1 MPAILATL
9 AAMSRDRYGSG
20 VAIDYG
26 EVERELRRIPD
37 ISAARIVTNDEGR
50 PVEVHI
56 LAAPTKLAKQVVR
69 DVQSVAMAAFGVE
82 LDRRV
87 ISVVQLEGSNLRHVR
102 APGMETNS
110 TDTASI
116 SGEVDEPSG
125 LPAPRREP
133 PRHKA
138 VRLVAGDVHTIRR
151 GQRCE
156 VEVTLGREGRQ
167 ASGSVEGLYSESA
180 LLRLVARATVAA
192 LIQLEPDADRL
203 DVDSVA
209 LLRAGDH
216 HVVLTTVVLVDG
228 PSEEVLTGSAVIRVA
243 GPLDAMA
250 RAVLDAINRRL
261 SRPG

>member
-1 MPAILATL
+1 ML
-9 AAMSRDRYGSG
+9 AAVSHDRYGSG

-56 LAAPTKLAKQVVR
+56 LAAPTKMAKQVVR

-87 ISVVQLEGSNLRHVR
+87 ISVVQLEGTNLRHVT
-102 APGMETNS
+102 APDMDTNS
-110 TDTASI
+110 TEVGTNSAEVAPPTPLPT
-116 SGEVDEPSG
+116 SG
-125 LPAPRREP
+125 REA

-138 VRLVAGDVHTIRR
+138 VRLVAGDVHTVRR

-156 VEVTLGREGRQ
+156 VVVTLGREGRQ

-180 LLRLVARATVAA
+180 VLRLVARATVAA

-228 PSEEVLTGSAVIRVA
+228 PLEEVLTGSAVIRVA

>member
-1 MPAILATL
+1 M
-9 AAMSRDRYGSG
+9 
-20 VAIDYG
+20 AIDYG

-69 DVQSVAMAAFGVE
+69 DVQSVALAAFGVE

-87 ISVVQLEGSNLRHVR
+87 ISVVQLEGTNLRHVR
-102 APGMETNS
+102 APDMESNS
-110 TDTASI
+110 TD
-116 SGEVDEPSG
+116 GES
-125 LPAPRREP
+125 PAPLAAARSEP
-133 PRHKA
+133 PRHRA
-138 VRLVAGDVHTIRR
+138 VRLVAGDVHTVRR

-167 ASGSVEGLYSESA
+167 ASGSVEGLYSERA
-180 LLRLVARATVAA
+180 LLRLVARATVNS

-203 DVDSVA
+203 DIDSVA
-209 LLRAGDH
+209 LLRAGDQ

>member
-1 MPAILATL
+1 
-9 AAMSRDRYGSG
+9 

-87 ISVVQLEGSNLRHVR
+87 ISVVQLEGTSLRHVT
-102 APGMETNS
+102 APDMETSSTEVATNS
-110 TDTASI
+110 AEVATNSA
-116 SGEVDEPSG
+116 EVDPPTP

-138 VRLVAGDVHTIRR
+138 VRLVAGDVHTVRR
-151 GQRCE
+151 GQRCD
-156 VEVTLGREGRQ
+156 VVVTLGREGRQ